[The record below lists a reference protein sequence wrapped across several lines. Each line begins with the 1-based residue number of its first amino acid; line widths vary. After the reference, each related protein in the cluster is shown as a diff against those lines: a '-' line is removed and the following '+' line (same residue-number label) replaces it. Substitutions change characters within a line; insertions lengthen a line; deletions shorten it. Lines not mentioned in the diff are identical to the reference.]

1 MTISETTQAQR
12 RTGFSIHL
20 LTATGALAGLI
31 SLQALI
37 DGHIRTALI
46 WLIVCQILDG
56 IDGPIARKFDVSLH
70 APHIDGHVLDLV
82 IDYVTCVVVPTVLL
96 VHLHVVEPR
105 VTMAIAGLILIT
117 SALWFARTDQETDD
131 VWFNG
136 FPAMWNIVIPTFV
149 LLGTSQKYAALICII
164 FAVSQLTNVKFP
176 HLVRVKSLRVA
187 TYTATVIYF
196 GSFILLSAQ
205 YPHGPQWARDIIF
218 VGPAY
223 LAFIVIWRTFFPHRI
238 IFGASIMPRT
248 LSGTATK

>member
-1 MTISETTQAQR
+1 VPISETTQAQR
-12 RTGFSIHL
+12 STGFSIHL

-31 SLQALI
+31 SLQAI
-37 DGHIRTALI
+37 TDGHIRTALI

-96 VHLHVVEPR
+96 VQLHVVEPQ

-149 LLGTSQKYAALICII
+149 LLGTSQKYAALVCVV
-164 FAVSQLTNVKFP
+164 FSLSQLTNIKFP
-176 HLVRVKSLRVA
+176 HLVRVTSLRLV
-187 TYTATVIYF
+187 TYTATCIYF
-196 GSFILLSAQ
+196 GAFILLSAR
-205 YPHGPQWARDIIF
+205 YPDGPQWARTIIF

-223 LAFIVIWRTFFPHRI
+223 LAFIVIWRTFFSHKTV
-238 IFGASIMPRT
+238 FGASIVPHPT
-248 LSGTATK
+248 TGVVTK